1 MARDAARRYLGNM
14 AGELNSAA
22 LYQALAGLEKDP
34 RLADLYGKMAAV
46 ERGHARAWR
55 KLARDAGADPGDA
68 FTPSLRTRCFIF
80 LARRLGTGFILP
92 SLADLEK
99 KDSGRYRL
107 QPESGSMSR
116 DEAAHT
122 RLLTEMGRTTLR
134 NGPPG
139 DFARLE
145 GRHRFRSGNALRAAV
160 LGANDGL
167 VSNLS
172 LVMGV
177 AGAGTG
183 GGGIAV
189 AGLAGL
195 LAGASSMAL
204 GEWLSVQSARELQ
217 GRQLELEREEVEA
230 TPEAETEELALI
242 YQARGLEEGEAR
254 RMAERV
260 MTDTEGAV
268 ETMAREELGI
278 DPGELGGSPWTAAA
292 LSFLLFALG
301 AAVPV
306 LPFLLA
312 AGKTAIAGSLAAS
325 ALALFMVGAGIT
337 LFTGRG
343 AWLSG
348 LRQVAFGAAAAG
360 ATFLAGRWIGAA
372 LPG

>member
-14 AGELNSAA
+14 DSELNSAA

-34 RLADLYGKMAAV
+34 RLADLYRKMAGV
-46 ERGHARAWR
+46 ELGHARAWR
-55 KLARDAGADPGDA
+55 ELARDAGASPADD
-68 FTPSLRTRCFIF
+68 FRPSFRTRFFIL
-80 LARRLGTGFILP
+80 LARRLGAGFILP
-92 SLADLEK
+92 SLADLER

-107 QPESGSMSR
+107 QPESGTMSR
-116 DEAAHT
+116 DEEAHT
-122 RLLTEMGRTTLR
+122 RLLTEMERTTLR
-134 NGPPG
+134 NGAPG
-139 DFARLE
+139 SFARLE
-145 GRHRFRSGNALRAAV
+145 GRHRFRSGNALRASV

-177 AGAGTG
+177 AGAGAG

-195 LAGASSMAL
+195 LAGACSMAM
-204 GEWLSVQSARELQ
+204 GEWLSVQSARELHQ
-217 GRQLELEREEVEA
+217 RQLELEREEVDA
-230 TPEAETEELALI
+230 TPQAETEELALI

-254 RMAERV
+254 RLAESVMA
-260 MTDTEGAV
+260 DKEGAV

-278 DPGELGGSPWTAAA
+278 DPDELGGSPWTAAA

-312 AGKTAIAGSLAAS
+312 SGTAAFAGSLAAS
-325 ALALFMVGAGIT
+325 ALALFSVGAGIT
-337 LFTGRG
+337 LFTGRA

-360 ATFLAGRWIGAA
+360 VTFAAGRWVGAA
-372 LPG
+372 LAP